1 MAELTFRTAGESH
14 GPGIYT
20 LVDGLPQGLELNTE
34 FIDAELRRRQARLRA
49 EPGGGRP
56 RPRGL
61 RRGGGDVRGS
71 RAGQARKSRANEGGG

>member
-34 FIDAELRRRQARLRA
+34 FIDAELRRPRS
-49 EPGGGRP
+49 GRP
-56 RPRGL
+56 TSTL
-61 RRGGGDVRGS
+61 RSGFDESMAVR
-71 RAGQARKSRANEGGG
+71 